1 MAVECWSG
9 AGAALALAVFAG
21 FRDRQRKRR
30 ANLDK
35 VGIIDWPAVQ
45 VLALI
50 AAAIL
55 ASIAYNS

>member
-1 MAVECWSG
+1 MAVEYWSG
-9 AGAALALAVFAG
+9 AGAALALAVVAG

-30 ANLDK
+30 ENLDK
-35 VGIIDWPAVQ
+35 VGFVDWPAVQ

-50 AAAIL
+50 GAAIL